1 MPGWEKVD
9 LNPMEQAMSAETVEQ
24 VVGTLDLEGQHD
36 HTFDDKG
43 RVSIPS
49 EFRGS
54 LGLEEGAE
62 LVVTRHFN
70 QRCLLLFQPDAWQAF
85 KAVIEAAD
93 PALRPVLRRVV
104 AGSAR
109 RVKVD
114 RLGRIQVPQ
123 VLRKFA
129 QLEGRCFVVGQ
140 GDRMELWDE
149 AVWNEMFDPASLQDH
164 DLTGLNL

>member
-1 MPGWEKVD
+1 
-9 LNPMEQAMSAETVEQ
+9 MSEEPVEA
-24 VVGTLDLEGQHD
+24 VGPALDLEGQHD

-43 RVSIPS
+43 RVSIPA
-49 EFRGS
+49 EFRTA

-70 QRCLLLFQPDAWQAF
+70 QRCLLLFQPGPWQAF
-85 KAVIEAAD
+85 KAVIEGAD
-93 PALRPVLRRVV
+93 PAVRPVLRRVV

-109 RVKVD
+109 RVKLD
-114 RLGRIQVPQ
+114 RLGRIQIPQ

-129 QLEGRCFVVGQ
+129 ELEGKCFVIGQ

-149 AVWNEMFDPASLQDH
+149 AVWNEMFDPASLQGH